1 MPSISNN
8 PILSPIA
15 AISCLLAFAI
25 TAPASAQTVGEGTFV
40 GKSGHATSGGVTVNR
55 TGQGY
60 SVQLGADFNFDGAP
74 DPKVGFGRGGA
85 YDRASTL
92 APLAS
97 NSGAQSYTV
106 PSSVDAEA
114 YDEVYV
120 WCEQYAVPL
129 GVAKIK

>member
-1 MPSISNN
+1 MPSICRNHFRA
-8 PILSPIA
+8 IA
-15 AISCLLAFAI
+15 VVISCTFGLAIAG
-25 TAPASAQTVGEGTFV
+25 PASAQTIGEGAFV
-40 GKSGHATSGGVTVNR
+40 GKSGHATSGGVAVNR
-55 TGQGY
+55 SGEGY
-60 SVQLGADFNFDGAP
+60 KIEFGADFSFDGAP

-97 NSGAQSYTV
+97 NSGAQSYNV
-106 PSSVDAEA
+106 PPSVDAEA

-120 WCEQYAVPL
+120 WCEQYSVPL